1 MRERRELLAKTNKTI
16 SSFSN
21 SLKTINSSKTNTSN
35 YNFKII
41 LISNKSNYSQVHSI
55 EFRNKYKTS
64 QRDITDE
71 VKSIKVI
78 KQPHS

>member
-1 MRERRELLAKTNKTI
+1 LAKTNKTI

-21 SLKTINSSKTNTSN
+21 SRKTINNSKTNTSN

-41 LISNKSNYSQVHSI
+41 LISNKSNYSHVHSI
-55 EFRNKYKTS
+55 KFRNKYKTS

-71 VKSIKVI
+71 VKPIKVI